1 MIVVSELS
9 KAYRKDIEPVET
21 KSSDGSSYMRTVDY
35 FRAVQNATFSV
46 SKGEFVL
53 IVGRSGSG
61 KSTLLSM
68 LGGLTAPTEGV
79 VRLNDKNLWSMSDE
93 ALSHLRAEYIGFV
106 FQFSGLLPTLNVLEN
121 VMLPSLFVKA
131 KEDPIKR
138 ARKLLLDVGLD
149 SKIQS
154 FPPELSGGELK
165 RAAIARALINDPLLI
180 LADEPTGDLDV
191 DTEKEIMAL
200 FKEIN
205 RQGKTILM
213 VTHNPELSSYSSRV
227 IRMEKGK
234 ISEPLFHLSSE
245 ETV

>member
-9 KAYRKDIEPVET
+9 KIYRRGIEAVEIER
-21 KSSDGSSYMRTVDY
+21 SDGSSYLRTVD
-35 FRAVQNATFSV
+35 FVRAVQNVSFSV
-46 SKGEFVL
+46 LKGEFVL

-61 KSTLLSM
+61 KSTLLSI
-68 LGGLTAPTEGV
+68 LGGLTVPTHGV
-79 VRLNDKNLWSMSDE
+79 VRLNDKDLRSMSDE
-93 ALSHLRAEYIGFV
+93 ALSRLRAEYIGFV

-121 VMLPSLFVKA
+121 VTLPSLFVRA
-131 KEDPIKR
+131 KEDPVKR
-138 ARKLLLDVGLD
+138 ARKLLQDVGLD

-154 FPPELSGGELK
+154 FPSELSGGELK

-191 DTEKEIMAL
+191 DTEREIMEL
-200 FKEIN
+200 FKEVN

-227 IRMEKGK
+227 ITMDKGNIK
-234 ISEPLFHLSSE
+234 ENK
-245 ETV
+245 